1 MKKIKITTALFLG
14 LLFVFSTG
22 CNVNYVSDILSTTQP
37 SENTTVSQITPA
49 PENTTA
55 AQVSPVP
62 ENTTLP
68 PVTLSPESTTL
79 PPVTTAPESTTLPPV
94 TQVPETTTLPPATQ
108 APETTT
114 VPPVTSAP
122 ETTTQKPGVDY
133 STYTKAQITETF
145 VEAINKTKR
154 YTSPVNVRHV
164 ESFDFEVTE
173 CIGGDMVAFCVNN
186 LLGLVVKPSDTIYS
200 FNNGMSVDEDGE
212 PIPLLLP
219 ETGDCVLPESG
230 VARAQI
236 SNENGI
242 LHIYLVLV
250 EEHTGMGGKPQYNAG
265 CIGYLNTDDYS
276 FNILKITE
284 ADIGYTGTEIEAYI
298 LPNGMID
305 KVTYRVNLNSSGSG
319 TGLGITGS
327 ARIVGSQTEMWDIQ
341 W

>member
-1 MKKIKITTALFLG
+1 MKNIKISVALLLSVLFIFL
-14 LLFVFSTG
+14 TG
-22 CNVNYVSDILSTTQP
+22 CNISYISDVFETTQI
-37 SENTTVSQITPA
+37 N
-49 PENTTA
+49 ENTTA
-55 AQVSPVP
+55 VQVSPVP
-62 ENTTLP
+62 ENTTAVQVT
-68 PVTLSPESTTL
+68 PVPESTTV
-79 PPVTTAPESTTLPPV
+79 PPVTVA
-94 TQVPETTTLPPATQ
+94 PETTTMPPMTVAPENTTTPPVTVVPENTTTPPVTVAPETTTTPPVTQ

-114 VPPVTSAP
+114 QSA
-122 ETTTQKPGVDY
+122 GIDY
-133 STYTKAQITETF
+133 SKYTKAQITETF
-145 VEAINKTKR
+145 VSAINKTKH
-154 YTSPVNVRHV
+154 YTSPVNVRHT
-164 ESFDFEVTE
+164 ESFDVANIE
-173 CIGGDMVAFCVNN
+173 CVGGVAVEKCVQL

-200 FNNGMSVDEDGE
+200 YNNGMSVDEDGE

-230 VARAQI
+230 VAKAQI

-250 EEHTGMGGKPQYNAG
+250 EEHTGMGGKPPYNAG

-276 FNILKITE
+276 FNILKINE

-327 ARIVGSQTEMWDIQ
+327 ARIVGAQTEMWDIQ